1 MYVKLLIYVPKKQ
14 KDNVLK
20 RLSELGAGRFGNYDS
35 YSFVREGVTTFRPL
49 NHANPSLGKKNKK
62 VTVKEVCIE
71 TICQENEF
79 ALILQEL
86 RKIHPYEEPAFC
98 VYKILDLS
106 LV

>member
-1 MYVKLLIYVPKKQ
+1 MVYVPKKQ
-14 KDNVLK
+14 HKKVMN
-20 RLSELGAGRFGNYDS
+20 RLFELGAGRFGNYDS

-49 NHANPSLGKKNKK
+49 TDAKPRKGKKQQL
-62 VTVKEVCIE
+62 VRVKEVCVE
-71 TICQENEF
+71 TICKENEF
-79 ALILQEL
+79 AFILQEL